1 MFDSEFAAVSDE
13 ELVAAIEDGVRAEA
27 IAGARRL
34 AAVAEL
40 THRRVDD
47 GDPRALWVIDP
58 WASAA
63 AEVAAAMAVGTRRA
77 SGQMRIAAALR
88 DRLPAVAALYW
99 AGAVSSRV
107 VAEITWSTQLVVDG
121 QALALIDA
129 AAAERAAGWE
139 ALSEDKLRQAVEV
152 WVHRYDPDAVRRT
165 HTRARARDFTVG
177 CYDDDAETA
186 AVWGRLLAHD
196 AAVFDARV
204 TAMARAVCAADPRSI
219 GERRSDAV
227 GALGNGLTQLA
238 CRCGSTDCP
247 AATTPPP
254 TNVVIRVI
262 ADHAALNHATT
273 DQTATEPAAAP
284 QAATDGAAP
293 ETTALQPVTEPTPD
307 DSPEPQPVTEPATDA
322 AARRPARR
330 VSSPA
335 LLLGRGVLPNALL
348 AEAIRAGAT
357 IKAIR
362 MPGAEP
368 EPRYRPSDELAEFVR
383 MRDLYCRFPG
393 CPVPA
398 DRCDI
403 DHARPWPYGPTHA
416 SNCNCKC
423 RQHHLL
429 KTFWTGLGGWAD
441 QQYPD
446 GTVVW
451 TAPSGKKYRTQ
462 PGSRLFF
469 PDWDITTAALPPPTT
484 QPPPTSPG
492 RGLKMP
498 RRQRTR
504 AADHT
509 ARIHAERAHNQL
521 DTPPF

>member
-1 MFDSEFAAVSDE
+1 MFDTEFTAATDE
-13 ELVAAIEDGVRAEA
+13 QLLAAIEDGVRAEA

-34 AAVAEL
+34 AAIAEL
-40 THRRVDD
+40 TRRRVDAD
-47 GDPRALWVIDP
+47 DDDPRARWVIDP

-63 AEVAAAMAVGTRRA
+63 AEVGAAMAVGTRRA

-107 VAEITWSTQLVVDG
+107 VAEITWSTRLVVDA
-121 QALALIDA
+121 QALAFIDA
-129 AAAERAAGWE
+129 AAAERAARWE

-152 WVHRYDPDAVRRT
+152 WVHRYDPDAVRRSHT
-165 HTRARARDFTVG
+165 HARARDFTVG
-177 CYDDDAETA
+177 SCDDDAETS

-196 AAVFDARV
+196 AAVLDARV
-204 TAMARAVCAADPRSI
+204 TAMARGVCAADPRSI

-238 CRCGSTDCP
+238 CRCGSPACP
-247 AATTPPP
+247 AAGTPPT

-262 ADHAALNHATT
+262 ADQTALHHATT
-273 DQTATEPAAAP
+273 PDPSTTTDPPTTDQ
-284 QAATDGAAP
+284 
-293 ETTALQPVTEPTPD
+293 
-307 DSPEPQPVTEPATDA
+307 PATDA
-322 AARRPARR
+322 AAPQPAADAAADAAAPQPAAEAAAPQPVTSPARR
-330 VSSPA
+330 VPSPA

-348 AEAIRAGAT
+348 AEAIRAGAR
-357 IKAIR
+357 IKPIR
-362 MPGAEP
+362 TPGVEP
-368 EPRYRPSDELAEFVR
+368 EPHYRPSAELAEFVR
-383 MRDLYCRFPG
+383 MRDLFCRFPG
-393 CPVPA
+393 CEVPA

-423 RQHHLL
+423 RPHHLL
-429 KTFWTGLGGWAD
+429 KTFWTGIGGWTD
-441 QQYPD
+441 EQHPD

-451 TAPSGKKYRTQ
+451 TAPSGKTYRTH

-469 PDWDITTAALPPPTT
+469 PDWDITTAPLPPPTT
-484 QPPPTSPG
+484 PPPPTSAD
-492 RGLKMP
+492 RGQKMP
-498 RRQRTR
+498 RRHRTR
-504 AADHT
+504 AADYI
-509 ARIHAERAHNQL
+509 ARIQAERTHNQL